1 MEASSIETIMT
12 RMMRPIMGSCEETRD
27 QLSDHLEGSVPPK
40 RERRVTRHLRYC
52 RRCRS
57 IYESLVETVGRV
69 RMLGREGR
77 DAPADESV
85 VGSVIER
92 IRRENL

>member
-1 MEASSIETIMT
+1 MEAASIETIMT
-12 RMMRPIMGSCEETRD
+12 TMLRPITGSCEETRD
-27 QLSDHLEGSVPPK
+27 QLSDHLEGSLPPK

-52 RRCRS
+52 RPCRS
-57 IYESLVETVGRV
+57 IYKSLVETVERI
-69 RMLGREGR
+69 RMLGLEES

-85 VGSVIER
+85 VGPVIER